1 MGTPDP
7 DAAAEYAGIG
17 EVADDTPDAG
27 VVPHL
32 TRPCPIP
39 ELIQIGG
46 DPLGSV
52 ALMHILVKDNP
63 HHSGLGLV
71 DNQLINLMLS
81 LVEAATFYEIVAV
94 GSKPAFETAVLD
106 KLAEG
111 GFCADRS
118 LFAFTVS
125 LPEADIVGEFVGVGI
140 KTLLTLLGTP
150 YPDAVLD
157 KPFHHK
163 GRFVS
168 DTPDAVKHEHQQN
181 IELALLGPFFDDLE
195 FVAVFGPY
203 LVAGYAV
210 LLFLVN
216 NRPAH
221 LFTEAVA
228 LSALH
233 GDVGLAFI
241 VIVHLLVG
249 GHSIQ
254 TVNASS
260 DKNVIFHIDPSFH
273 LS

>member
-1 MGTPDP
+1 M
-7 DAAAEYAGIG
+7 AIE
-17 EVADDTPDAG
+17 
-27 VVPHL
+27 
-32 TRPCPIP
+32 
-39 ELIQIGG
+39 
-46 DPLGSV
+46 
-52 ALMHILVKDNP
+52 AL
-63 HHSGLGLV
+63 
-71 DNQLINLMLS
+71 
-81 LVEAATFYEIVAV
+81 
-94 GSKPAFETAVLD
+94 
-106 KLAEG
+106 
-111 GFCADRS
+111 
-118 LFAFTVS
+118 
-125 LPEADIVGEFVGVGI
+125 LP
-140 KTLLTLLGTP
+140 LLGAP
-150 YPDAVLD
+150 YLDPVLYE
-157 KPFHHK
+157 PFHHK
-163 GRFVS
+163 RRFVS

-210 LLFLVN
+210 LLFFVN
-216 NRPAH
+216 NRLAH